1 MTTANETTHPADEG
15 RLEPTIRPLSEA
27 DWRFVWQVLEGTK
40 LDTPRIRA
48 NVESL
53 LAMAEE
59 FEALDL
65 KNHALA
71 REAYTWSKACE
82 NASTALHKLRTPHPR
97 LRVEYWTGQWWE
109 PLHGVKLD
117 QTLEA
122 LEPAPQWTL
131 DLTPNAAFSG
141 HPQGD
146 SDERNR

>member
-1 MTTANETTHPADEG
+1 MAHEDEQLSPADEG
-15 RLEPTIRPLSEA
+15 PVERPVRPLSEA

-48 NVESL
+48 NVEQL

-59 FEALDL
+59 FEALDV

-71 REAYTWSKACE
+71 REAHTWSRACE
-82 NASTALHKLRTPHPR
+82 SASTTLHKLRTPHPR

-131 DLTPNAAFSG
+131 DLGPNA
-141 HPQGD
+141 
-146 SDERNR
+146 